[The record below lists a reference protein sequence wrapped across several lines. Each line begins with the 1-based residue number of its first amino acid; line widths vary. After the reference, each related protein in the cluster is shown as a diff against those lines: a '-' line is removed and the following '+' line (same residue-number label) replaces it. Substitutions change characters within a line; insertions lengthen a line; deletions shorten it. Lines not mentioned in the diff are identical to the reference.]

1 MFSQNFEDGRGGLA
15 LNSISGDSIIRG
27 IHQVSLLFFKDF
39 YVQSRICNASAMS
52 SGVPVGATI
61 ANFAQKIAFPRS
73 FMLVLFTAWTHS
85 SVG

>member
-39 YVQSRICNASAMS
+39 YVQAGICNAFAMS
-52 SGVPVGATI
+52 SGVPGGATM
-61 ANFAQKIAFPRS
+61 ANLPKKLPFSDRS
-73 FMLVLFTAWTHS
+73 C
-85 SVG
+85 